1 MLVGNKQQR
10 GRKFRAQLKKMGI
23 KGSQVKESYYFEKD

>member
-10 GRKFRAQLKKMGI
+10 GKKFRAQLKKMGI
-23 KGSQVKESYYFEKD
+23 KSSQVKGS